1 MSFATGYTVEGHI
14 GWYVMP
20 ESGDMVRVLFPTEDE
35 DEVYAAQ
42 SVRQATEQTSS
53 ICVLQ

>member
-1 MSFATGYTVEGHI
+1 MSFATGYTAEGHI